1 MKLSRAHFIKDLESE
16 LGTIYSFFADESIQI
31 SELTDEVIKKAK
43 SAGFEDK
50 QTHIVTKD
58 TDWSLSSNSIGDIII
73 ILVWMSATSHFQII
87 ISFISF

>member
-1 MKLSRAHFIKDLESE
+1 MKLSRAHFIKELESE

-50 QTHIVTKD
+50 QTY
-58 TDWSLSSNSIGDIII
+58 S
-73 ILVWMSATSHFQII
+73 
-87 ISFISF
+87 